1 MTNIWQS
8 YWLWQNKGF
17 DFYYLFFFTL
27 QLFQIFQIT
36 RWRSSRTPWRLI
48 PPTTTLCS
56 QPTLL
61 RTNRKEKQQ
70 AWQRPRY
77 KTVRRN
83 HKLLNFI
90 LGVNT
95 FDQGAY
101 INHYLTYFI
110 LFCLFVFY
118 LGVSLYNLLTV
129 TGLIFFHFV
138 VFMPPQL
145 KHWGS
150 SYWGTWKKMVGV
162 TIQTTRPLMR
172 RPMRGAR
179 SPKDNSMS
187 LWRRA
192 PTSAPTNGRQSL
204 RRSCHLK
211 LSGPV
216 SRSWGKVTD
225 QIKKSFQIVLFD
237 SSAGLAGH
245 SEVMQFSNANVK
257 VIKHKAV
264 SLEVNIWCDWL
275 NSEWIQLTVL
285 SVFGFNLGVFDGCLF
300 FACFSTLGE
309 ALFCFLRLFL
319 LFFCLLA
326 PHNTTTHWSTSPSL
340 FFTAFSFTYKPL
352 FSLSHV
358 YLLCIAVVAGPSS
371 SSSVPD
377 DITDDVTLP
386 SDQSSKPRGKA
397 TEQGNKDYR

>member
-1 MTNIWQS
+1 
-8 YWLWQNKGF
+8 
-17 DFYYLFFFTL
+17 
-27 QLFQIFQIT
+27 
-36 RWRSSRTPWRLI
+36 
-48 PPTTTLCS
+48 
-56 QPTLL
+56 
-61 RTNRKEKQQ
+61 
-70 AWQRPRY
+70 
-77 KTVRRN
+77 
-83 HKLLNFI
+83 
-90 LGVNT
+90 
-95 FDQGAY
+95 
-101 INHYLTYFI
+101 
-110 LFCLFVFY
+110 
-118 LGVSLYNLLTV
+118 
-129 TGLIFFHFV
+129 
-138 VFMPPQL
+138 MPPQL

-309 ALFCFLRLFL
+309 ALFCFLRLFSL
-319 LFFCLLA
+319 LLSACSSQHDDTLIHISLTLFHYFFI
-326 PHNTTTHWSTSPSL
+326 HVQNT
-340 FFTAFSFTYKPL
+340 FFSITRL
-352 FSLSHV
+352 
-358 YLLCIAVVAGPSS
+358 
-371 SSSVPD
+371 SSVHSCGCGSFFFFLCPWRHHWWCHPPLRP
-377 DITDDVTLP
+377 II
-386 SDQSSKPRGKA
+386 QAER
-397 TEQGNKDYR
+397 QGHWAG